1 MGNID
6 SRSTM
11 EGGYIY
17 VKTSQPYYEPGNT
30 VAGTI
35 HIRVNPGCT
44 VNATALHFK
53 VHGYEYVSYNYM
65 KRGHDGKKRRK
76 RMVIHNTFVDFDM
89 KCCDLAGTLAEGDYS
104 FPF

>member
-6 SRSTM
+6 SRSSM
-11 EGGYIY
+11 DGGYIY
-17 VKTSQPYYEPGNT
+17 VKTAQPYYHPGDT

-53 VHGYEYVSYNYM
+53 VHGYEYISYWYTTE
-65 KRGHDGKKRRK
+65 D
-76 RMVIHNTFVDFDM
+76 
-89 KCCDLAGTLAEGDYS
+89 S
-104 FPF
+104 